1 MHTFYQAMLI
11 FFRKHYGHLS
21 LFLALP
27 IKMAIY
33 LRASLALL
41 QMLFDNLR
49 HFVNPNKFKRKR

>member
-1 MHTFYQAMLI
+1 MLI